1 MVVLYELAGGHF
13 TNQAMSA
20 SVIYDLFMQTDN
32 LPEQLANVVL
42 YGREFRK
49 SSILVSLEPFVCLCK
64 LKSGNI

>member
-49 SSILVSLEPFVCLCK
+49 SSILVSLGPFVYLCK